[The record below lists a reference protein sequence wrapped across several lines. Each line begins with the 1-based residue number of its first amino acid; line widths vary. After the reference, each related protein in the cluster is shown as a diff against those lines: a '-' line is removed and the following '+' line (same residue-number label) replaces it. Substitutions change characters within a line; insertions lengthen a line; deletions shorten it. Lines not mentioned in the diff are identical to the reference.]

1 MLFFLRLKQSTAA
14 RSIVSPSFSIGCT
27 PRPPSSPLSSL
38 LPCPRALHNIGKW
51 IPRSLTSPPPLYPRK
66 TGDGDEDK
74 GGPFTSFSFDIC
86 HASADYYNVAV
97 HFLFF
102 EKSFHSFQSDRC
114 QKPPA
119 LPPGKREGTKGKRVG
134 STRWQ
139 QPRFRRERKGNEPLA
154 APLAL
159 FLLSHSRGGKHP
171 GETGGAEEMPRVE
184 GGEELRVGRRPHL
197 KVPRYPFS
205 PLRAIATKDVCIDE
219 DRGG

>member
-1 MLFFLRLKQSTAA
+1 MLFFLRLEQSTSA

-27 PRPPSSPLSSL
+27 PRPPFLSPVLFAP
-38 LPCPRALHNIGKW
+38 LPAGFAQYWQVDPTI
-51 IPRSLTSPPPLYPRK
+51 SDESPPPLYPRK

-102 EKSFHSFQSDRC
+102 EKSFHCFQSDRR

-134 STRWQ
+134 SSRWQ

-154 APLAL
+154 APSPFSYSLI
-159 FLLSHSRGGKHP
+159 RGGENTQ
-171 GETGGAEEMPRVE
+171 GRQE
-184 GGEELRVGRRPHL
+184 GRRRCHVW
-197 KVPRYPFS
+197 K
-205 PLRAIATKDVCIDE
+205 
-219 DRGG
+219 GGRS